1 MSTPTEPTPTEDGT
15 PAPGAADGAAGSGIR
30 VGGVEPTG
38 PYHRL
43 RIARVVQET
52 ADARSLVLEIPE
64 SLRDAFSYRA
74 GQFLTFRVPWR
85 GGPLVRCYSLSS
97 SPVTDPEHKVTVKR
111 VEGGRVSNWMND
123 VPAVGDEL
131 EVMRPAGLF
140 CLRERATPLV
150 LFAGGSGITPVIS
163 ILKTALAA
171 SERAVRLLYAN
182 RNRESI
188 IFRDELAELEGR
200 HRGRLRVDH
209 RLDDVHGFADRE
221 AVLRHVGEAGD
232 ADFYICGPAP
242 FMDLVEGTLGEIGV
256 DREQVFIERFEA
268 SGEPAAEEPPPE
280 DAEAPEAVEIL
291 LDGQTHTVPIG
302 PGETLLQ
309 AARRAGLDPPFSCE
323 EGYCS
328 CCMARLEEGE
338 VHLRHNECLDA
349 RQRKEGWI
357 LTCQGVPR
365 SRRCRIRYPD

>member
-1 MSTPTEPTPTEDGT
+1 MGTSNTSSATERSPGSA
-15 PAPGAADGAAGSGIR
+15 APGLR
-30 VGGVEPTG
+30 VGGVEPSG
-38 PYHRL
+38 PTHRL
-43 RIARVVQET
+43 RIARIVQET
-52 ADARSLVLEIPE
+52 PDARSLVLEIPE
-64 SLRDAFSYRA
+64 PLRETFAYRA
-74 GQFLTFRVPWR
+74 GQFLTFRVPWP
-85 GGPLVRCYSLSS
+85 GGTLVRCYSLSS
-97 SPVTDPEHKVTVKR
+97 SPVTDAEHKVTVKR

-140 CLRERATPLV
+140 CLRERSTPLV

-163 ILKTALAA
+163 ILKTALA
-171 SERAVRLLYAN
+171 SSPRDVRLLYAN

-200 HRGRLRVDH
+200 YRGRLCVAH

-221 AVLRHVGEAGD
+221 TVLRHVGEAGD
-232 ADFYICGPAP
+232 ADFYICGPGP
-242 FMDLVEGTLGEIGV
+242 FMDLVERTLEELGV
-256 DREQVFIERFEA
+256 ARDQIFIERFEL
-268 SGEPAAEEPPPE
+268 SGEPAPAESAPAE
-280 DAEAPEAVEIL
+280 AEAPEAVEII
-291 LDGQTHTVPIG
+291 LDGQRHTVPYR

-349 RQRKEGWI
+349 RQREEGWI
-357 LTCQGVPR
+357 LTCQGVPT
-365 SRRCRIRYPD
+365 SRCCRIRYPD

>member
-1 MSTPTEPTPTEDGT
+1 MSTPTEPTPRQDD
-15 PAPGAADGAAGSGIR
+15 APRRPRGAEAEGSGIR
-30 VGGVEPTG
+30 GGGLEPSG

-43 RIARVVQET
+43 RIARIVQET
-52 ADARSLVLEIPE
+52 RDARSLVLEVPD
-64 SLRDAFSYRA
+64 SLRDTFAYRA

-85 GGPLVRCYSLSS
+85 GDSLVRCYSLSS
-97 SPVTDPEHKVTVKR
+97 SPVTDAEHKVTVKR

-131 EVMRPAGLF
+131 EVTRPAGVF

-171 SERAVRLLYAN
+171 SEREVRLLYAN

-188 IFRDELAELEGR
+188 IFRDELAQLEGR
-200 HRGRLRVDH
+200 HPGRLRVEH
-209 RLDDVHGFADRE
+209 RLDDVHGIADRE
-221 AVLRHVGEAGD
+221 TVLRHVGEAGE
-232 ADFYICGPAP
+232 ADFYICGPGP
-242 FMDLVEGTLGEIGV
+242 FMDLVEGTLGELGV
-256 DREQVFIERFEA
+256 DPDRIFIERFELA
-268 SGEPAAEEPPPE
+268 SAPAAEEPPP
-280 DAEAPEAVEIL
+280 AEGAVPDEVEIL
-291 LDGQTHTVPIG
+291 LDGRTHKVPYR
-302 PGETLLQ
+302 PGETLLE

-328 CCMARLEEGE
+328 CCMAQLEEGE

-349 RQRKEGWI
+349 RQRQQGWI